1 MIVEVRKYTIKP
13 GLRARF
19 IDFFETRAVPAQRG
33 VGMGIL
39 GPLLDLEN
47 PDVFIWLRGFP
58 SLEERER
65 MKTTFYEGELWL
77 KELEAIAMPMLERY
91 EVILTETSPG
101 VVNFF
106 GGRGSGGTARPRPKA
121 HPARL
126 RCGGSSRS
134 LFTAISKTLSR
145 PRQFNT

>member
-65 MKTTFYEGELWL
+65 IKTTFYEGELWL

-101 VVNFF
+101 VANFF
-106 GGRGSGGTARPRPKA
+106 GGEGSEGGASPRRQAQPGRVRGGGATRN
-121 HPARL
+121 
-126 RCGGSSRS
+126 
-134 LFTAISKTLSR
+134 LFPTVFKHLS
-145 PRQFNT
+145 

>member
-106 GGRGSGGTARPRPKA
+106 GGEGAEGTAGPLRQA

-126 RCGGSSRS
+126 EGGAAARN
-134 LFTAISKTLSR
+134 LLPAVFKQPSR
-145 PRQFNT
+145 PERA

>member
-1 MIVEVRKYTIKP
+1 MIVEVRKYTKP

-101 VVNFF
+101 VLNFF
-106 GGRGSGGTARPRPKA
+106 GGVGSDGTARPLRKA
-121 HPARL
+121 QPPRL
-126 RCGGSSRS
+126 PSVESTTTP
-134 LFTAISKTLSR
+134 FT
-145 PRQFNT
+145 

>member
-65 MKTTFYEGELWL
+65 MKTAFYEGELWL

-106 GGRGSGGTARPRPKA
+106 GGGGSEGTATPWRQA

-126 RCGGSSRS
+126 PGGATRRTH
-134 LFTAISKTLSR
+134 FATY
-145 PRQFNT
+145 